1 MPLDKQASPNEHQ
14 APSISKA
21 ALVEL
26 PVASDRHRSNPFLSG
41 SFKGPGA
48 TVRSARTGFHAPTRH
63 GTAQHSTV
71 SNVSGCC
78 ALRPVCSGVSPPL
91 SLADLT
97 HRRALILHQRFDD
110 VGETEGREEVGF
122 GAIGLVGHQTNGPAS
137 EEDKMELKLSYCAER
152 I

>member
-1 MPLDKQASPNEHQ
+1 MTGIDPILSFRVLSRDP
-14 APSISKA
+14 
-21 ALVEL
+21 ALL
-26 PVASDRHRSNPFLSG
+26 YG
-41 SFKGPGA
+41 
-48 TVRSARTGFHAPTRH
+48 VRGRDSTLLQ

-71 SNVSGCC
+71 SNASGCC

-97 HRRALILHQRFDD
+97 HRRALILHQRFND

-137 EEDKMELKLSYCAER
+137 EEDKMEFKLSYGAER
-152 I
+152 IK